1 MPRGR
6 RRTVQGRGVQ
16 ALSAGTLSLSAMPG
30 NPLLHFDAR
39 TGVTFDA
46 GTERVS
52 AWANLGSAGT
62 AGDVGQDTSSEQPLY
77 KAAAFG
83 TGRPGILYDGSDDL
97 LWRDYSGLNIQ
108 TWSCVVGYAYSHGAS
123 NFHQGALGGNSI
135 SAVEANSTAYYRGF
149 GCQPV
154 APSNTKAF
162 QLYNGNLDGIQ
173 IAQNIRESTSASP
186 TDTPFAVGGTWFWNG
201 ANNILTAS
209 IEGSTATIGSM
220 TADADRPGTLQAFS
234 VGRYVH
240 GCLEGYMIRAITW
253 PRVLSQVELNR
264 ATRVMKGG
272 M

>member
-6 RRTVQGRGVQ
+6 RRTVKGRGVQ

-39 TGVTFDA
+39 TGVTFDPS
-46 GTERVS
+46 TERVS

-62 AGDVGQDTSSEQPLY
+62 AADVGQDTASEQPLY
-77 KAAAFG
+77 KATAFG
-83 TGRPGILYDGSDDL
+83 TGKPAILYDGSDDL
-97 LWRDYSGLNIQ
+97 LWRQYSGLNIQ
-108 TWSCVVGYAYSHGAS
+108 NYTAIVGYAYSHGAS
-123 NFHQGALGGNSI
+123 NFHQAGIGGNSI
-135 SAVEANSTAYYRGF
+135 SNTETNSTGYFRGF

-154 APSNTKAF
+154 APTHTKSF

-173 IAQNIRESTSASP
+173 IAQNMRESLNPSP
-186 TDTPFAVGGTWFWNG
+186 TDTPFAVGGSWFWNG
-201 ANNILTAS
+201 ANNIVQAS
-209 IEGSTATIGSM
+209 IEGSTITGATL

-240 GCLEGYMIRAITW
+240 GCLEGFMIRAITW

-272 M
+272 I